1 LIDLHLHTT
10 ASDGTLSPRDLVAR
24 AAAAGLTTV
33 AVTDHDT
40 VAGLAEA
47 RSAATASGLT
57 FINGIEITAVED
69 RRDVHLLG
77 YFFDPDDAALAGFLQ
92 VQRADRIRRV
102 QEIGD
107 RLAALGCPVDV
118 AGILSSSVRGGGR
131 SVGRPQIA
139 DGLVASG
146 CAVDRDDAFTRYL
159 GEAGRA
165 FVPRRGAT
173 AAEVVRLIARAGGIA
188 SMAHPGLTRRDDLIP
203 PLAAA
208 GLAAIEVRHR
218 DHDALAEARY
228 RELAQANGLAV
239 SGGSDYHGDA
249 TGRAPCLGTVVLSR
263 EDFALLEA
271 RASSARRAR

>member
-1 LIDLHLHTT
+1 MIDLHLHTT

-24 AAAAGLTTV
+24 AAAAGLTTI

-47 RSAATASGLT
+47 RSAASARALT

-69 RRDVHLLG
+69 GRDIHMLG
-77 YFFDPDDAALAGFLQ
+77 YFIDPEDAALAGFLE
-92 VQRADRIRRV
+92 VQRADRIRRI

-118 AGILSSSVRGGGR
+118 AGILSASGRGGGR
-131 SVGRPQIA
+131 SVGRPQLA
-139 DGLVASG
+139 DALVASG
-146 CAVDRDDAFTRYL
+146 GASDRDDAFHRYL
-159 GEAGRA
+159 GEAGSA

-173 AAEVVRLIARAGGIA
+173 AAEVVRVIARAGGIA

-203 PLAAA
+203 SLAAA
-208 GLAAIEVRHR
+208 GLAAIEVRHS
-218 DHDALAEARY
+218 DHDAVAEARY
-228 RELAQANGLAV
+228 RGLAQAHGLAV
-239 SGGSDYHGDA
+239 SGGSDYHGDT
-249 TGRAPCLGTVVLSR
+249 TGRAPCLGTVALPR

-271 RASSARRAR
+271 RASSARRAG